1 MTSVLVYGEIVEY
14 LQGLVDFPRRE
25 AQLREALRQIYPY
38 PITYAVLRRYASL
51 RREMRSP
58 HGPGIIGDMDTL
70 IAATALEHDCVVV
83 TLDGDFL
90 GVPDLRVQRLDRAD
104 L

>member
-1 MTSVLVYGEIVEY
+1 
-14 LQGLVDFPRRE
+14 
-25 AQLREALRQIYPY
+25 
-38 PITYAVLRRYASL
+38 
-51 RREMRSP
+51 MRSP